1 MLQRTGNVFF
11 HWRKKIISNRIGLF
25 LLVWFTYLTSH
36 YITPKITLI
45 VVASIVL
52 SSIHFFLGLTS
63 ELVID
68 SEKIVSKKIFSS
80 ETKTLLLSDVS
91 HFMFYNKSVEQRN
104 GHPNM
109 LEAFMKKQPRE
120 EQIRRRIRLN
130 FSPYEIDEILSFLYR
145 QGFKVL
151 LFEELK
157 NIEETERYIEE

>member
-1 MLQRTGNVFF
+1 
-11 HWRKKIISNRIGLF
+11 
-25 LLVWFTYLTSH
+25 
-36 YITPKITLI
+36 
-45 VVASIVL
+45 
-52 SSIHFFLGLTS
+52 
-63 ELVID
+63 VID